1 MDYSRDIKPIVKSK
15 EHFERWVDVYPFYKN
30 IKKGGYTYIKR
41 WKEEHRMLSEEMI
54 CDLVNGLQLI
64 FAKNVTQI
72 ILYGSVARQEESA
85 ESDIDI
91 AIIIEEIQN
100 PETRKKFIEWNS
112 EMDMKYNRVFSI
124 VDIEK
129 ANMDKWGDVLPFYK
143 NIKKE
148 GVVLWKAA

>member
-1 MDYSRDIKPIVKSK
+1 MVIMP
-15 EHFERWVDVYPFYKN
+15 EE
-30 IKKGGYTYIKR
+30 TCIKR
-41 WKEEHRMLSEEMI
+41 WKEERRMLSEEMI
-54 CDLVNGLQLI
+54 RDLVNGLQLI

-72 ILYGSVARQEESA
+72 ILYGSVARQEESV

-91 AIIIEEIQN
+91 AVIIEEIQN
-100 PETRKKFIEWNS
+100 PEIRKKFIEWNS

-143 NIKKE
+143 NIRKD
-148 GVVLWKAA
+148 GVVLWQAA

>member
-1 MDYSRDIKPIVKSK
+1 
-15 EHFERWVDVYPFYKN
+15 
-30 IKKGGYTYIKR
+30 
-41 WKEEHRMLSEEMI
+41 MLSEEMI
-54 CDLVNGLQLI
+54 RDLVDGLQLI

-72 ILYGSVARQEESA
+72 ILYGSVARQEEGI

-91 AIIIEEIQN
+91 AIIIEETQN
-100 PETRKKFIEWNS
+100 PEVRNKFIEWNS

-129 ANMDKWGDVLPFYK
+129 ANMDKWGNILPFYK

-148 GVVLWKAA
+148 GIVLWKAA